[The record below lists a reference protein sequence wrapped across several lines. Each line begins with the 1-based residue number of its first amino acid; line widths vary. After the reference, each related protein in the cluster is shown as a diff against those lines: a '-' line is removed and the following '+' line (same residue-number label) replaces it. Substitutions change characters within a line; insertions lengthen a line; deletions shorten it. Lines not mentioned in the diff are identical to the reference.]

1 MQGNKGGKDLSK
13 SMASGTAVNKLG
25 VTGSKKERGSTPE
38 ANQRSKFPLV
48 DTSMGGDQVFLG
60 KSLNVSS
67 MGLGGDLADSSRK
80 TLQIPSSL
88 DIDDKPYS

>member
-38 ANQRSKFPLV
+38 AN
-48 DTSMGGDQVFLG
+48 
-60 KSLNVSS
+60 
-67 MGLGGDLADSSRK
+67 
-80 TLQIPSSL
+80 
-88 DIDDKPYS
+88 